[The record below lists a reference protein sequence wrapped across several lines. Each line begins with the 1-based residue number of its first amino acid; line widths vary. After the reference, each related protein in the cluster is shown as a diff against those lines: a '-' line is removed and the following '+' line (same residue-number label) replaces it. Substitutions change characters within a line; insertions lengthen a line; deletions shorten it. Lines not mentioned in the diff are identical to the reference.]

1 MNFRNAALS
10 SFMAIAMG
18 VAIASVDYASA
29 ASTKKL
35 TYEEAWTHCKAIMD
49 REKVPNTTGA
59 SNERFMRGG
68 ACMKHY
74 GYNL

>member
-1 MNFRNAALS
+1 MNFSKAALGS
-10 SFMAIAMG
+10 LLAIAMG
-18 VAIASVDYASA
+18 VAIGSADYASA

-35 TYEEAWTHCKAIMD
+35 SYEEAWTKCKAIMD
-49 REKVPNTTGA
+49 RQKTPTTTT
-59 SNERFMRGG
+59 SNERFVRGG

>member
-10 SFMAIAMG
+10 SFMAIA
-18 VAIASVDYASA
+18 IAASIGSVDNASA

-49 REKVPNTTGA
+49 REKIPNTTGA

>member
-1 MNFRNAALS
+1 MNFRNAALT
-10 SFMAIAMG
+10 SFMAIAISA
-18 VAIASVDYASA
+18 AIGSVDYAAA

-59 SNERFMRGG
+59 SNERFTRGG

>member
-1 MNFRNAALS
+1 MHFSKAVLGS
-10 SFMAIAMG
+10 CLAIAMG
-18 VAIASVDYASA
+18 AAIGSADYASD

-49 REKVPNTTGA
+49 REKVQNTTGA

>member
-1 MNFRNAALS
+1 MKFSKAMLGG
-10 SFMAIAMG
+10 FLAIAIG
-18 VAIASVDYASA
+18 VAIGSADYASA

-35 TYEEAWTHCKAIMD
+35 SYEEAWQHCKAVLD
-49 REKVPNTTGA
+49 REKIPNTTAA
-59 SNERFMRGG
+59 SNERFVRGG